1 MKNAMLKKILQNARK
16 NCRLSTDTGTLGNL
30 PGFDFQV
37 YALLFL
43 QVSDH
48 RKQVA
53 RLEITFSPEHTH
65 ETLAPGY

>member
-1 MKNAMLKKILQNARK
+1 MKNTMLKKSFKMLEM
-16 NCRLSTDTGTLGNL
+16 CRLSTDTGTLGNL

-37 YALLFL
+37 YALLPL

-53 RLEITFSPEHTH
+53 RLEITFWPEHTR
-65 ETLAPGY
+65 ETLAPDY